1 MAVEPNNPHPP
12 HEGAPPPQPSESE
25 RRKIPRIQS
34 CNLKVSVRY
43 RGLLAKIKH
52 SGSVKI
58 LDYNRFGLAFESDHT
73 YRIGDE
79 LLFTITHKETQLI
92 NLVGFICNSESVNE
106 TTRYG
111 VQFDFSANKHMR
123 SVTTEQTLIALESA
137 LT

>member
-12 HEGAPPPQPSESE
+12 QEAAPPPQSSEGE
-25 RRKIPRIQS
+25 RRKIPRIQPG
-34 CNLKVSVRY
+34 NLKVSVKY
-43 RGLLAKIKH
+43 RGLLTKIKH

-58 LDYNRFGLAFESDHT
+58 LDYNRFGLAFESDHN

-79 LLFTITHKETQLI
+79 LLFTITYKETQLI

-106 TTRYG
+106 TIRCG

-123 SVTTEQTLIALESA
+123 SVTTEQTLIALETA